1 MPPDCKLENL
11 AAIRAC
17 CEHMTVVSPNHL
29 EALTL
34 FGVVPSPSA
43 DVQRTQIEK
52 ATRDIASW
60 MKVGSTSV
68 VRSGGD
74 GVCFCAAGQTEVR
87 WLPAVFG
94 KDEQDKV
101 QDVTGGGNAFLGG
114 LCAGLK
120 VSGGDAYQGADSRPL
135 FASVSTTDAIWSC
148 LALQN
153 VVRHP
158 LRIGRSLVRHRAV
171 WLAQVD
177 CLGWPGGLER
187 CGDRIGTPGPVRQA
201 RRLSLRRRR
210 ASVLRIGVLRACR
223 RLLEWQQLYPFDLP
237 SDRVEEKS
245 ALLTR
250 DLLPSLTATAK
261 PPEGFLLA
269 TELSPDTERNSL
281 RSPSLPT

>member
-1 MPPDCKLENL
+1 MVLCRPHLGTYVSFVFSSAPPFLSCVLTSPHTNSRVGVRPAMPPDCKLENL

-52 ATRDIASW
+52 ATREIASW
-60 MKVGSTSV
+60 MKVGSTAV

-74 GVCFCAAGQTEVR
+74 GVCFCAAGQTEAR

-101 QDVTGGGNAFLGG
+101 RDVTGGGNAFLGG

-120 VSGGDAYQGADSRPL
+120 VSGGDAYQGADSLPP
-135 FASVSTTDAIWSC
+135 FDSVSTTDAIRSC

-153 VVRHP
+153 VARHP
-158 LRIGRSLVRHRAV
+158 LRISRRLVRHRAV

-177 CLGWPGGLER
+177 YLGRPGGLER
-187 CGDRIGTPGPVRQA
+187 CGDRVGTPGPIRQA

-210 ASVLRIGVLRACR
+210 ASVGSSH
-223 RLLEWQQLYPFDLP
+223 QL
-237 SDRVEEKS
+237 
-245 ALLTR
+245 T
-250 DLLPSLTATAK
+250 
-261 PPEGFLLA
+261 
-269 TELSPDTERNSL
+269 
-281 RSPSLPT
+281 